1 VSIVEEKLT
10 IVIIGKG
17 FPQLLECPIGGWML
31 GAVEGKD
38 SSRTDLH
45 RDEYIDDAEPVTA
58 TKKSQ
63 ATMAVAWLW
72 MKVDQR

>member
-1 VSIVEEKLT
+1 
-10 IVIIGKG
+10 
-17 FPQLLECPIGGWML
+17 ML